1 MAILSTVDTS
11 VKNRELTPKQQSF
24 LDNLIETQGDA
35 KKAAELAGYKSHYH
49 HVVKTLKSEIL
60 ELTQNILANSAP
72 KAAFKLV
79 EIMESNKPIIQ
90 ANNKITAAQTLLD
103 RVGVAKI
110 DRVDVNHN
118 VYSGGIFL
126 MPDKAPLELEDGEY
140 DKLLQACKEVDL
152 IYLERAFVFSIETC
166 VRQGE
171 LLRARWEHINFKKKT
186 LYIPDTKTGHL
197 SKDST
202 SNRTIPLSSLAI
214 KTLNKLPRHISG
226 RIFPITRDQLNQK
239 CKKQ

>member
-1 MAILSTVDTS
+1 MTILSTVDTS

-118 VYSGGIFL
+118 VNSGGIFL
-126 MPDKAPLELEDGEY
+126 MPDKAPLDIEDGDYE
-140 DKLLQACKEVDL
+140 D
-152 IYLERAFVFSIETC
+152 
-166 VRQGE
+166 
-171 LLRARWEHINFKKKT
+171 
-186 LYIPDTKTGHL
+186 
-197 SKDST
+197 
-202 SNRTIPLSSLAI
+202 
-214 KTLNKLPRHISG
+214 IS
-226 RIFPITRDQLNQK
+226 D
-239 CKKQ
+239 

>member
-118 VYSGGIFL
+118 VNSGGIFL
-126 MPDKAPLELEDGEY
+126 MPDKAPLDIEDGDY
-140 DKLLQACKEVDL
+140 
-152 IYLERAFVFSIETC
+152 
-166 VRQGE
+166 
-171 LLRARWEHINFKKKT
+171 
-186 LYIPDTKTGHL
+186 
-197 SKDST
+197 
-202 SNRTIPLSSLAI
+202 
-214 KTLNKLPRHISG
+214 
-226 RIFPITRDQLNQK
+226 
-239 CKKQ
+239 